1 MKTRKTPLAGGILIP
16 IGLLAGLL
24 IGIRQ
29 GEPSLG
35 VLIGIGAGLLLAL
48 LIWLLDRRSS

>member
-1 MKTRKTPLAGGILIP
+1 MTPRKTPLAGGILIP
-16 IGLLAGLL
+16 LGLLAGLI

-35 VLIGIGAGLLLAL
+35 VLLGIGAGLLLAL
-48 LIWLLDRRSS
+48 LVWFWDRR

>member
-48 LIWLLDRRSS
+48 LIWFWDRR